1 MNEPEVIGIDL
12 GGTTI
17 ACGRFTKDGQCQ
29 QSLTIPTPQPA
40 TPEAVF
46 GVLASAIEELNI
58 QKNCTAIGIGLPGPT
73 DKDGR
78 IAKVSINLP
87 GWRDV
92 SLADWLEAKIGLPA
106 ILANDA
112 NCAGLGEAWLGAG
125 RNFQHWILLTLG
137 TGVGGAIFL
146 NGKLFIGHYGAAGE
160 LGLITLNPE
169 GHPCNSGNN
178 GSLEQHISVRAI
190 RRDTGREP
198 AVWGDLAAAG
208 DIEALAFW
216 KNYGRLLGAG
226 LASSIYMLTPEA
238 VIIGGGISGA
248 ADFFLPATRQEVA
261 KRVLSTSRESL
272 QILTAE
278 LGDRA
283 GTVGAA
289 WLAWQ
294 MLHDRTKNIA
304 AV

>member
-1 MNEPEVIGIDL
+1 MNESEVIGIDL

-17 ACGRFTKDGQCQ
+17 SCGRFTKDGKCQ
-29 QSLTIPTPQPA
+29 QSLTLPTPQPA

-46 GVLASAIEELNI
+46 DAIVSAIAEFDR
-58 QKNCTAIGIGLPGPT
+58 KTCKAIGIGLPGPT

-92 SLADWLEAKIGLPA
+92 PLADWLEAKIGLPV

-125 RNFQHWILLTLG
+125 KNFQHWILLTLG

-160 LGLITLNPE
+160 LGLITLNPD

-198 AVWGDLAAAG
+198 SVWGDLAAAG
-208 DIEALAFW
+208 DTEALAFW
-216 KNYGRLLGAG
+216 ENYGRLLGAG

-238 VIIGGGISGA
+238 VIISGGISGA

-261 KRVLSTSRESL
+261 KRVLCTSREGL
-272 QILTAE
+272 QVLTAE

-294 MLHDRTKNIA
+294 MLNDRTQNIA